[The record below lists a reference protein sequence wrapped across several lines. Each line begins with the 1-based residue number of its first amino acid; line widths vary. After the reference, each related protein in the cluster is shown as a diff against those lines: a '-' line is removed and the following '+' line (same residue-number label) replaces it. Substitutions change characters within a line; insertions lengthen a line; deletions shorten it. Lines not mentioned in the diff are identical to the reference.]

1 MIVQLLQ
8 QCGGFD
14 TIFDNCCHGGTRK
27 KTTRWWCT
35 TDWFLPLA
43 ILCQDNHYHEPW
55 TPKIID
61 GRVTY
66 PTAQEAAYP
75 PLLCQRLAAIV
86 KQKFLENNGSEAFDL
101 QQQQQHEHKSLHR
114 FVLNALPRGK
124 QYRQTVSEFG
134 TIVSVVSPLSE
145 CDFTFLTPK
154 PRLLE
159 RRIETWG
166 DIRVGVEDGLMIMHQ
181 SLLNEINMFTDGSR
195 LEICKIGITRAPQDF
210 VDCAVKAGHP
220 RGTAIHL
227 SDLVVE
233 VLSENVLGGAANVA
247 KQKVLLSQTLD

>member
-1 MIVQLLQ
+1 MGLPRLTSAERGRVRSANLTYYATAELIIMLRSWGVCCSIENPKNSHFWGFPMIAQLLQ

-14 TIFDNCCHGGTRK
+14 AIFDNCCHGGTRK
-27 KTTRWWCT
+27 KTTRWWCA

-43 ILCQDNHYHEPW
+43 ILCQDEHYHEPW
-55 TPKIID
+55 APKIID

-86 KQKFLENNGSEAFDL
+86 KQKFLEYNGSEAFDL
-101 QQQQQHEHKSLHR
+101 QQQQQQEHKSLHR

-134 TIVSVVSPLSE
+134 AIAPVVSPLAES
-145 CDFTFLTPK
+145 DFSFLTPK

-166 DIRVGVEDGLMIMHQ
+166 AIRVGIEEPWASAIDSNHF
-181 SLLNEINMFTDGSR
+181 ET
-195 LEICKIGITRAPQDF
+195 DF
-210 VDCAVKAGHP
+210 VY
-220 RGTAIHL
+220 
-227 SDLVVE
+227 
-233 VLSENVLGGAANVA
+233 
-247 KQKVLLSQTLD
+247 